1 MPLIT
6 LLLFA
11 SGIAMGIAAALM
23 WAWGVR
29 SGQFRDLE
37 KTKDQLFWPELAGA
51 DDADPFKTEGDVR
64 KGPPAART
72 DGIDE
77 PMRRSG

>member
-1 MPLIT
+1 VPLIT
-6 LLLFA
+6 LLLFV

-51 DDADPFKTEGDVR
+51 DDTDPVRAAGEGRD
-64 KGPPAART
+64 GPPAGRA

>member
-6 LLLFA
+6 LLLFV

-37 KTKDQLFWPELAGA
+37 KTKDQLFWPELAG
-51 DDADPFKTEGDVR
+51 DEDSDSVR
-64 KGPPAART
+64 SAGEFRDGTRVAGPMEST
-72 DGIDE
+72 
-77 PMRRSG
+77 RR